1 MDINLVKEKALETG
15 AEVALYGVFEKGKLS
30 EELAEVDKSMD
41 GYISALIKE
50 EKFKGET
57 EEIKVFPTFGKVK
70 AEKVAIIGLGSEE
83 KYSANV
89 LRKIIGSSARVLQ
102 KGKVKTIA
110 ASFASLAKE
119 GLDDG
124 ALVQAAVE
132 GALLGTY
139 TFNKYKSKNKETLI
153 EGFSLSLEGVAG
165 AEEGAQRGKVI
176 AEAVAKARDMINEP
190 GNFMNPTQ
198 MTEEAKELAKKHD
211 NLKLTILEKEEM
223 QKLGMGGLLG
233 VAQGSSEP
241 PRLLILE
248 YKGGSGEGADIAYVG
263 KGVTFDSGGIS
274 IKPSNGM
281 EDMKSD
287 MSGAASVIS
296 VMDAIARL
304 KPKCNVTALA
314 PVVENMPSGTAIRPG
329 DVLTASN
336 GKTIEV
342 ITTDAEGRMILAD
355 AICYA
360 QKLGAKRIVDIATLT
375 GSMVIALGSEYTGGF
390 SNNEQLIKDVIEA
403 GKLGGDKIW
412 QMPID
417 DEYRKLYKSQVADIK
432 NVGTRAG
439 GSITA
444 ALFLNE
450 FIENDLPWVHLDIAG
465 TSFLSKEDGHF
476 TAGGT
481 GVPVATLANLAIE
494 LGK

>member
-1 MDINLVKEKALETG
+1 MKISLTKKQALKEG
-15 AEVALYGVFEKGKLS
+15 VEVTLYGVFEKSEFVESLKELDSETGGHITSLVES
-30 EELAEVDKSMD
+30 EE
-41 GYISALIKE
+41 
-50 EKFKGET
+50 FKGESG
-57 EEIKVFPTFGKVK
+57 ELKAFPLLGREKAVK
-70 AEKVAIIGLGSEE
+70 IALIGLGSKD
-83 KYSANV
+83 KYNANV
-89 LRKIIGSSARVLQ
+89 LRKVIGSAARMLQ
-102 KGKVKTIA
+102 KAKAKSVA
-110 ASFASLAKE
+110 VSFSSLVKE
-119 GLDDG
+119 GLEPNSLLQ
-124 ALVQAAVE
+124 ALVE

-139 TFNKYKSKNKETLI
+139 VFNKYKSKNHEPLLGELI
-153 EGFSLSLEGVAG
+153 VAVEGQKVNEESLTKGV
-165 AEEGAQRGKVI
+165 I
-176 AEAVAKARDMINEP
+176 MAEATVRARDMVNEP
-190 GNFMNPTQ
+190 ANFMNPTQ
-198 MTEEAKELAKKHD
+198 MTREAKELAKKHK
-211 NLKLTILEKEEM
+211 NLKLTILEKAEM

-241 PRLLILE
+241 PRLIILE
-248 YKGGSGEGADIAYVG
+248 YKADESKGVDVAYVG

-281 EDMKSD
+281 EAMKSD
-287 MSGAASVIS
+287 MSGAASVIA

-304 KPKCNVTALA
+304 KPNCNVSALA

-342 ITTDAEGRMILAD
+342 ISTDAEGRMILAD

-360 QKLGAKRIVDIATLT
+360 QKLGAKRVVDIATLT
-375 GSMVIALGSEYTGGF
+375 GAMIIALGNEYTGGF
-390 SNNEQLIKDVIEA
+390 SNNEELMSEIIEA
-403 GKLGGDKIW
+403 GSLSGDKIW

-417 DEYRKLYKSQVADIK
+417 DEYRKLYKSSVADIK

-450 FIENDLPWVHLDIAG
+450 FIDNDLPWVHLDIAG
-465 TSFLSKEDGHF
+465 TSFLDKEDGHL

-481 GVPVATLANLAIE
+481 GVLVATLANLALLIC
-494 LGK
+494 K